1 VSRRHPLLKFRLYI
15 AGGAQNSSQALMNL
29 EALCKTYLPDRHE
42 IEIIDVFEEP
52 ARALSDGVLMTPT
65 LIKLAPA
72 PVQRIVGTLADERT
86 VIETLGLRAPA
97 A

>member
-1 VSRRHPLLKFRLYI
+1 
-15 AGGAQNSSQALMNL
+15 MNL
-29 EALCKTYLPDRHE
+29 AALCKAYLPDRHE

-52 ARALSDGVLMTPT
+52 ARALSDGVFMTPT

-86 VIETLGLRAPA
+86 VIDTLGLRAPA

>member
-1 VSRRHPLLKFRLYI
+1 LLKFRLYI

-29 EALCKTYLPDRHE
+29 AALCKAYLPDRHE

-52 ARALSDGVLMTPT
+52 ARALSDGVFMTPT

-86 VIETLGLRAPA
+86 VIDTLGLRAPA